1 MRKNHFIIAIIAAAL
16 IGIFLGHYFTLNK
29 KISPS
34 EKITKKPLYWVD
46 SMEPMIHYPGPGKS
60 RMGME
65 LTPVY
70 PDNANDNNPST
81 IHISSSVINNLG
93 VRIARVEQG
102 MLARRID
109 TVGYIEPDENKI
121 SHIHT
126 YAEGW
131 VKKLLVKAVGEP
143 VKNNQ
148 VILQLYSPLLVN
160 VQEEYLIALA
170 SGNQSLIDASFKR
183 LQAFH
188 ISLQQIQQ
196 LKITRKASQF
206 INIVSHQNGVVT
218 MLNVREGMH
227 VTPETEIMSLAD
239 LSTIWMMA
247 QIFEKQSSW
256 VHIGEPAQAQLSA
269 FPGKI
274 WNGTVE
280 YIYPQVDPMTRT
292 LKVRFRFDNPTR
304 ILKPNMYASITLLAK
319 PKQNVLSI
327 PLEALI
333 RSSQGDRV
341 IVSLKNGHF
350 QVRSVMVGME
360 SGDRIEIF
368 SGLHFGE
375 AVVISGQFLIDSD
388 ANLKSGLE
396 RLQTPTEQ
404 TNIQPSSTKL
414 NPVFEA
420 QGIIKAINLSQ
431 HGLTLEHQAIPTLNW
446 PAMTMDFS
454 VMKNVS
460 LDKLSIGDR
469 VQFTLEKKEGH
480 LTIITIQKLSK

>member
-1 MRKNHFIIAIIAAAL
+1 MRVL
-16 IGIFLGHYFTLNK
+16 
-29 KISPS
+29 P
-34 EKITKKPLYWVD
+34 YW
-46 SMEPMIHYPGPGKS
+46 
-60 RMGME
+60 
-65 LTPVY
+65 
-70 PDNANDNNPST
+70 
-81 IHISSSVINNLG
+81 
-93 VRIARVEQG
+93 Q
-102 MLARRID
+102 
-109 TVGYIEPDENKI
+109 
-121 SHIHT
+121 
-126 YAEGW
+126 
-131 VKKLLVKAVGEP
+131 
-143 VKNNQ
+143 
-148 VILQLYSPLLVN
+148 
-160 VQEEYLIALA
+160 
-170 SGNQSLIDASFKR
+170 
-183 LQAFH
+183 
-188 ISLQQIQQ
+188 
-196 LKITRKASQF
+196 
-206 INIVSHQNGVVT
+206 
-218 MLNVREGMH
+218 
-227 VTPETEIMSLAD
+227 
-239 LSTIWMMA
+239 
-247 QIFEKQSSW
+247 
-256 VHIGEPAQAQLSA
+256 
-269 FPGKI
+269 
-274 WNGTVE
+274 
-280 YIYPQVDPMTRT
+280 
-292 LKVRFRFDNPTR
+292 
-304 ILKPNMYASITLLAK
+304 
-319 PKQNVLSI
+319 QNVLSI